1 MTAAFRSDARIR
13 ACWRL
18 TRVVLQYIMESLV
31 VHQCT
36 PFTSED
42 HVRKFVRLS
51 RIGNGMSFYNWKT
64 NTHELDAARA
74 HAYAHGDN

>member
-1 MTAAFRSDARIR
+1 
-13 ACWRL
+13 
-18 TRVVLQYIMESLV
+18 MESLV